1 MKVHFNNKNF
11 QYLVILYL
19 LINIFH
25 INKCFSKKQYVY
37 KQYQYP
43 DCTGELY
50 YQRALIASNEYC
62 FRTLWFHFAK
72 LTCERSSM
80 GNKTDADCY
89 VSENC
94 DCDSDDCKIYYK
106 FDECINGTKIV
117 HERVNYIEKDY
128 CVISEGNNP
137 IQIGKYKPDGVSVVI
152 RDKCFEGTK
161 MDCDL
166 LDFVFID
173 CETNMVLDSSPTLSL
188 AIQLTPYGN
197 ISFYLG
203 ELGFL
208 TAPTYYGN
216 SNSILNNHSLFLNNF
231 VLLFI
236 ILFLTFIN
244 Y

>member
-1 MKVHFNNKNF
+1 MKHFNITL
-11 QYLVILYL
+11 QYLVIIFFF
-19 LINIFH
+19 INIFH
-25 INKCFSKKQYVY
+25 INQSDAKKQFVF
-37 KQYQYP
+37 KQYQNQ

-50 YQRALIASNEYC
+50 YQRALIASSDYC
-62 FRTLWFHFAK
+62 FRTLWFHFAR
-72 LTCERSSM
+72 LTCEKSLM
-80 GNKTDADCY
+80 GNNTDADCF

-94 DCDSDDCKIYYK
+94 DCDSDDCKTYYK
-106 FDECINGTKIV
+106 FDQCINGTKIV

-161 MDCDL
+161 MDCNL

-173 CETNMVLDSSPTLSL
+173 CESNTVLDSSPTLSL

-216 SNSILNNHSLFLNNF
+216 SNSIIKNHSFFLNN
-231 VLLFI
+231 VILLFI
-236 ILFLTFIN
+236 VLFLTFIKF
-244 Y
+244 